1 VFLGLSL
8 RELCCG
14 TVGNGLMV
22 ALNGQDEDKLFFYL
36 VVHYCFTVGF
46 GTNTQKEVLNEN

>member
-1 VFLGLSL
+1 MFLGLSL

-22 ALNGQDEDKLFFYL
+22 ALNEQDEDVLFYT
-36 VVHYCFTVGF
+36 VEMYCFTVALA
-46 GTNTQKEVLNEN
+46 TTTQKKTSVRN